1 MPVLCTHTCIYLVIF
16 IYIMRQLSLT
26 YAVFTE
32 SVERFSDYYYY
43 VEKQAFFI
51 STDFQL

>member
-1 MPVLCTHTCIYLVIF
+1 
-16 IYIMRQLSLT
+16 MRQLSLT

-32 SVERFSDYYYY
+32 SVERVSDYYYYY